1 MSLTRRQFIA
11 SAAATGGAVAVG
23 GCSTSS
29 PGTSSASGKAP
40 SSTSGS
46 SKRASKETST
56 GTLVLVNLDGG
67 NDALNTVPPT
77 GDPAYARSR
86 GSLAVDAA
94 AAYALSDG
102 FALHPALERCKQL
115 WDGEQ
120 LAVVH
125 GVGFAEL
132 DRSHFHCRDVWQ
144 AGDTHDTSTGWVGR
158 WLDAVA
164 DSPIDAV
171 AVSRT
176 LPLLVRG
183 AKRSAAVV
191 GAGPFALP
199 GDARLRGALTRLVA
213 ADADRS
219 ALAAAVAT
227 SNADLL
233 TAVDRLGPVLAQ
245 PTPDPAAGGD
255 GPGGDAGDE
264 ADDTYGGDGGLAA
277 QLDAVARLIE
287 ADLPTRV
294 FSVSLGGFDTHSG
307 QAGTHATLLGQ
318 FDAAVG
324 AFVAR
329 MGQRPVT
336 VAAYS
341 EFGRRVVP
349 NASAG
354 TDHGTA
360 GVMLLAGNVRAG
372 HHGDPPGLAKLH
384 QGDLAVTTDFR
395 AVFGGLAEGVLGFD
409 AADLFGTAHQPL
421 SLV

>member
-11 SAAATGGAVAVG
+11 SAAATGGVVAIG
-23 GCSTSS
+23 GCASDGPKAKATG
-29 PGTSSASGKAP
+29 PATTGAKAGTGGSGKSAA
-40 SSTSGS
+40 G
-46 SKRASKETST
+46 

-67 NDALNTVPPT
+67 NDALNTVAPT
-77 GDPAYARSR
+77 GDAAYARSR
-86 GSLAVDAA
+86 GALALDAA
-94 AAYALSDG
+94 AVHALSDG
-102 FALHPALERCKQL
+102 FALHPSLERCKQL
-115 WDGEQ
+115 WDSKR

-125 GVGFAEL
+125 GVGFTEL

-144 AGDTHDTSTGWVGR
+144 AGDTDDTSTGWVGR
-158 WLDAVA
+158 WLDAVG

-191 GAGPFALP
+191 GAGPFELP

-213 ADADRS
+213 ADAHRS
-219 ALAAAVAT
+219 TLAAAVAT

-245 PTPDPAAGGD
+245 PSPQPGD
-255 GPGGDAGDE
+255 QGADDGD
-264 ADDTYGGDGGLAA
+264 DDTYGGDGGLAG

-294 FSVSLGGFDTHSG
+294 FTVSLGGFDTHSG
-307 QAGTHATLLGQ
+307 QAGTHAGLLGQ
-318 FDAAVG
+318 FDTAVG
-324 AFVAR
+324 AFVER
-329 MGQRPVT
+329 MGERAVT
-336 VAAYS
+336 VAAFS

-349 NASAG
+349 NASGG
-354 TDHGTA
+354 TDHGKG
-360 GVMLLAGNVRAG
+360 GVMLLAGTVRSG
-372 HHGDPPGLAKLH
+372 HHGDPPGLAKLD

-395 AVFGGLAEGVLGFD
+395 SVFGGLAEGVLGFD
-409 AADLFGTAHQPL
+409 AADLFGSAHKPL
-421 SLV
+421 ALV